1 MQNKKNLPYLFMA
14 VALLFFS
21 LNFLPQ
27 TAVQNEIVNVD
38 NPTPFPLQ
46 PSLDEPGI
54 ESGIETGTLPCDPS
68 AVHGLYFYSTD
79 CPHCMVVMDE
89 VLLPLQ
95 DEFGT
100 KLDIRLVEIDYAD
113 NYELLIKAEEHYA
126 VKSEDRAIPTLIINS
141 QVLIGESTIR
151 SDIRAIVETGILNG
165 GIDWP
170 DIPGFDPSM
179 IISDENASASAEV
192 CSLDSSEACETGAPI
207 YAAYFYQTG
216 CDSCSR
222 VEADL
227 GYLRT
232 LYPQLIIEEY
242 NIYDQAGLGI
252 WLAERAGRED
262 FHTPAVFI
270 GSQAWIG
277 EGEITPDSIEVA
289 LQCYQQE
296 GSPKVWDAYDPDA
309 GISGIAER
317 FSSMSWLT
325 VVFAGLVDGLNPCA
339 FATLIFFVS
348 YLTLSGRKGRE
359 VIFVGLSFTL
369 GVFVAYLVIGL
380 GLYKVLDLM
389 GEFLNTLARWVYI
402 LTALLCL
409 SLGVFSILDFFKV
422 RQGNLDDMALKLPDA
437 LRKRI
442 NAVIR
447 KGRNSQTYVIGAFI
461 TGLFISILELACT
474 GQVYLPT
481 IIFVSSMPELRL
493 RALFYLVLYNLL
505 FIMPLVVVFILAYYG
520 TTSKDLTRFLQKRAA
535 AVKIGMALIF
545 FALAVW
551 LILTTLAS

>member
-1 MQNKKNLPYLFMA
+1 MRNKF
-14 VALLFFS
+14 LLACLSILAASLVLAFS
-21 LNFLPQ
+21 FLPVG
-27 TAVQNEIVNVD
+27 AAENWAAIVD
-38 NPTPFPLQ
+38 DPTPSPTQ
-46 PSLDEPGI
+46 PSLIESGI
-54 ESGIETGTLPCDPS
+54 ESGIEAGTLPCDPS

-79 CPHCMVVMDE
+79 CEHCMAVLEE
-89 VLLPLQ
+89 VLLPMQ

-113 NYELLIKAEEHYA
+113 NYELLINAEEHYA
-126 VKSEDRAIPTLIINS
+126 VEAEDRAIPTLIIDS
-141 QVLIGESTIR
+141 QVLIGESAIR
-151 SDIRAIVETGILNG
+151 SDLQAIVENGIQDG

-170 DIPGFDPSM
+170 DIPDFDPSM
-179 IISDENASASAEV
+179 IVSDENASVSAEV
-192 CSLDSSEACETGAPI
+192 CSLDSDEACETGAPI

-227 GYLRT
+227 AYLRT

-242 NIYDQAGLGI
+242 NIFDQAGLGL
-252 WLAERAGRED
+252 WLAERAGRDD

-277 EGEITPDSIEVA
+277 EGEITPDAIEVA

-309 GISGIAER
+309 GSSGIAER

-359 VIFVGLSFTL
+359 VIYVGMAFTL
-369 GVFVAYLVIGL
+369 GVFIAYLVIGL

-389 GEFLNTLARWVYI
+389 GELLNTLARWVYI
-402 LTALLCL
+402 ITALLCF
-409 SLGVFSILDFFKV
+409 SLGVFSILDFFKA

-447 KGRNSQTYVIGAFI
+447 KGRGNQAYFIGAFI

-493 RALFYLVLYNLL
+493 RAIFYLVLYNLL
-505 FIMPLVVVFILAYYG
+505 FIVPLVVVFVLAYFG
-520 TTSKDLTRFLQKRAA
+520 TTSKDLTHFLQKHAA

-545 FALAVW
+545 FALAAW
-551 LILTTLAS
+551 LLLTTLA